1 MRRLKFNFHVIDFYS
16 TAKTKFGNLSLYST
30 NFQKL
35 KFLMQIR
42 KLDFQIIICKH
53 LIMVQKQ
60 QSLLNRIKL
69 LLCC

>member
-1 MRRLKFNFHVIDFYS
+1 
-16 TAKTKFGNLSLYST
+16 
-30 NFQKL
+30 
-35 KFLMQIR
+35 MQIR